1 MADTNLYKFTTH
13 RTLECE
19 YNIEASSEGEAR
31 ELYFNG
37 LLEDDY
43 DVVDEKI
50 ETIEEIKDEP
60 SRLYMLTTH
69 QIFRAEYA
77 VEATS
82 SKEAKSLFEANP
94 GGHDIMHSE
103 LLSEEVDTVLPAP
116 SMEPAVFGGFRYLG
130 DGEKAAQRA
139 FAHEVDML
147 LGQLD
152 TADTTSDLPVAKDRF
167 VAHMNMVFEHYQ
179 ALWGVVDFDDPRFVK
194 VELGGE
200 NGDISIGDTV
210 ESAIINYSPELKCMV
225 RVGDGTPAYG
235 YGLTNWGSVG
245 RGDPQDM

>member
-1 MADTNLYKFTTH
+1 MADNIYKFTTH

-19 YNIEASSEGEAR
+19 YNIEAHSEAHAR
-31 ELYFNG
+31 RLYSDHNPD
-37 LLEDDY
+37 EDDF
-43 DVVDEKI
+43 DVI
-50 ETIEEIKDEP
+50 SEEIENIELLR
-60 SRLYMLTTH
+60 SVRLYTVSSH
-69 QIFRAEYA
+69 QIFKATYA

-82 SKEAKSLFEANP
+82 PQEAQATFESNP
-94 GGHDIMHSE
+94 SSFDLMDHE

-139 FAHEVDML
+139 LAHEVDML
-147 LGQLD
+147 LGKF
-152 TADTTSDLPVAKDRF
+152 ASAATTGNLPVAKDRL

-210 ESAIINYSPELKCMV
+210 ESATINYSPELKCMV